1 MAVLQINWSP
11 DRRILRQFGW
21 IAFVVGVLGGV
32 SIWRGW
38 WLAWLVDGHARPLV
52 AAVVA
57 AVGLLSGAASVAWPA
72 ANKPLFIA
80 LTVVGYPIGFVVSMV
95 AMTALFYLVVTP
107 VGLIMRAVGKDPLH
121 RGINRAMP
129 SYWAD
134 ARAQR
139 PKADYFRQY

>member
-21 IAFVVGVLGGV
+21 IAFVVGIGGGAL
-32 SIWRGW
+32 IWRGW
-38 WLAWLVDGHARPLV
+38 WLAWLVEGNARALLATV
-52 AAVVA
+52 FAI
-57 AVGLLSGAASVAWPA
+57 VGLFSGAASLVWPT

-95 AMTALFYLVVTP
+95 AMTALFYLVVSP
-107 VGLIMRAVGKDPLH
+107 VGLIMKAVGKDPLS
-121 RGINRAMP
+121 RGIDRTMS